1 MKRREFLKRSVPLTA
16 APIYLSGVPISA
28 MTESANLAALTNAG
42 SLSDRCLVL
51 VFLDGGNDGLNTL
64 IPIDQYDVLMRDGS
78 GGDSQPL
85 RRPDLMIPKNKIL
98 KLNGLDDTGLHST
111 MEKFQTL
118 FGEDKLGFVRNVGYP
133 NPNKSHFRS
142 TDIWNSGSSSD
153 EFVTSGWFGRYL
165 SSNHPSFPDGYP
177 NSNYPDPLAL
187 SIGNTA
193 SNTCQGPIINMGVS
207 IKNLNNF
214 IDIKEGGNN
223 TPDTPYGHELQY
235 IRTASKLTNEYF
247 DRLEE
252 ASEKGGATSIEYPG
266 YKLAEQLKIVAQL
279 IAGGVKSK
287 IFVVRIGGFD
297 THDNQVDEGN
307 PETGRHAL
315 LMEELSES
323 LFSFQQDIIQRNLE
337 ERVLT
342 MTYSE
347 FGRRVSE
354 NGSEGTDHGSAA
366 PVMLF
371 GSPLRGSGFIGSHP
385 SLSNLNRR
393 GNMYNTIDF
402 RSIYQT
408 VLTDWLCGDSNFINA
423 AMLGNEYDLLGLG
436 FGCQD
441 SDVVDYN
448 SLLNY
453 HAPIYSNYD
462 QRVNLNLRIQQ
473 THKVNIKTFDILG
486 RHVNTIFSGDL
497 IRGEHEFSISHNK
510 NGKLSA
516 GQYFYRINLVGGP
529 TLSKAFVVR

>member
-223 TPDTPYGHELQY
+223 TPETPYGHELQY

-252 ASEKGGATSIEYPG
+252 ASEKGGASSIEYPG

-347 FGRRVSE
+347 FGRRVFQNKSY
-354 NGSEGTDHGSAA
+354 GTDHGEAA
-366 PVMLF
+366 PMF
-371 GSPLRGSGFIGSHP
+371 FISPFVNPNPIGALP
-385 SLSNLNRR
+385 SLEYIDNIE
-393 GNMYNTIDF
+393 YEYDF
-402 RSIYQT
+402 RSVYGSVLMDWFGVDEVTIKSILYENFQYIPILTGTQT
-408 VLTDWLCGDSNFINA
+408 NTSEPHAASKRISTYPNPFNKILNIDIENAEGHTYLKIVDSN
-423 AMLGNEYDLLGLG
+423 GK
-436 FGCQD
+436 
-441 SDVVDYN
+441 
-448 SLLNY
+448 
-453 HAPIYSNYD
+453 H
-462 QRVNLNLRIQQ
+462 
-473 THKVNIKTFDILG
+473 
-486 RHVNTIFSGDL
+486 
-497 IRGEHEFSISHNK
+497 ISELVNK
-510 NGKLSA
+510 NLKGGVQKFNFDGSKLSN
-516 GQYFYRINLVGGP
+516 GLYFILLENNGKRFGSSVIKRN
-529 TLSKAFVVR
+529 